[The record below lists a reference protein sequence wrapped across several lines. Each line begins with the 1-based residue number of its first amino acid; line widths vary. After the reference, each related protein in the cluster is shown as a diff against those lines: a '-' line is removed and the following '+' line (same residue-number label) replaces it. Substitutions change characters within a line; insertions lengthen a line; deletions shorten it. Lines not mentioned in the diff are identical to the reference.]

1 MSPQDIDEGELEV
14 LTTQQQESLLQLQR
28 DILETALFSMDFHE
42 MLNQV
47 CQAMERLSPNSL
59 AIMAEFDSEDVQFKL
74 RSAPSLSET
83 MIEEIETAE
92 DIEFDNV
99 SAWLHE
105 TLSSQGTAFT
115 YNIQSNPRLKLLQ
128 KISTGHQSMLCSII
142 TDAKGSTLGLLCL
155 LQISNDPP
163 PNFIHQLGK
172 TSSYLCS
179 LILQRE
185 RNEDHF
191 SSPAYRDSLTLLP
204 NRQLLRDR
212 TCQAIIQA
220 RHHDMQVAIML
231 LDLDRFKHINNS
243 YGHEVGD
250 VLLKKVAQ
258 RLVNTVGDEFTV
270 ARLGGDEFAILLT
283 QVNNIDQ
290 VTDLAA
296 HILNS
301 LEHPLSIYE
310 HQFYLMASIGIAIYP
325 HDGQDDE
332 TLLSC
337 ADAAMYQ
344 AKAMGRNQFS
354 FYERSLTDRAHEHL
368 TLEQDLRQ
376 ALTNNEMTTF
386 YQPQVNPITGEIV
399 GIEALARWNHPSRGV
414 TSPNIFIPV
423 AEEIGLIDSLGAIIT
438 EQACVQLKHWH
449 DIGANSV
456 RMAINVSGRQLSIQV
471 IEQLKAIVANVGI
484 SPDCVDF
491 ELTES
496 YLMQNAEQSKQL
508 LQSLRD
514 AGFHIAIDDF
524 GIGYSSL
531 AYLKRLPIDKLKIDR
546 MLIQDIANDSN
557 DEAICKA
564 VIALGHSLGLQ
575 VVAEGVESLRQ
586 QEFLAREG
594 CDILQGFRFGKPMP
608 PDEFERM
615 LFAA

>member
-1 MSPQDIDEGELEV
+1 MPTQDLDEGELKA

-28 DILETALFSMDFHE
+28 NILETALFSMDFHE

-47 CQAMERLSPNSL
+47 CLAMEHLHPNSL
-59 AIMAEFDSEDVQFKL
+59 AIMAEFDSANNHFKL
-74 RSAPSLSET
+74 RAAPGLSEAV
-83 MIEEIETAE
+83 IEEIETAE
-92 DIEFDNV
+92 SFDFENE
-99 SAWLHE
+99 SSWLQD
-105 TLSSQGTAFT
+105 TFSRQGTLFT

-128 KISTGHQSMLCSII
+128 KMSSGHQSMTCSIVAN
-142 TDAKGSTLGLLCL
+142 AKGKAFGALCL
-155 LQISNDPP
+155 FQASNDPL
-163 PNFIHQLGK
+163 PNFIQKLCK

-185 RNEDHF
+185 KHEGHLSNP
-191 SSPAYRDSLTLLP
+191 SYRDSLTLLP

-212 TCQAIIQA
+212 TCQAIIHA
-220 RHHDMQVAIML
+220 RHHDMQVAIMV
-231 LDLDRFKHINNS
+231 LDLDRFKHVNNS

-250 VLLKKVAQ
+250 ILLKKVAQ
-258 RLVNTVGDEFTV
+258 RLVNAVGDEFTV
-270 ARLGGDEFAILLT
+270 ARLGGDEFAILLN
-283 QVNNIDQ
+283 QINNVDQ
-290 VTDLAA
+290 ITDLAA
-296 HILNS
+296 HILDA

-310 HQFYLMASIGIAIYP
+310 HQFFLMGSIGIAIYP
-325 HDGQDDE
+325 HDGEDDE

-376 ALTNNEMTTF
+376 ALKNNEMTTF
-386 YQPQVNPITGEIV
+386 YQPQVNPVTGEIV
-399 GIEALARWNHPSRGV
+399 GIEALARWNHPTRGI

-423 AEEIGLIDSLGAIIT
+423 AEEIGLIDDLGAIIT

-456 RMAINVSGRQLSIQV
+456 RMAINVSGRQLNTQV

-484 SPDCVDF
+484 SPDSVDF

-496 YLMQNAEQSKQL
+496 YLMQNADQSKKL

-546 MLIQDIANDSN
+546 MLIQDIANDPN
-557 DEAICKA
+557 DEAICRA

-594 CDILQGFRFGKPMP
+594 CDILQGFKFGKPMP
-608 PDEFERM
+608 PNEFEQM